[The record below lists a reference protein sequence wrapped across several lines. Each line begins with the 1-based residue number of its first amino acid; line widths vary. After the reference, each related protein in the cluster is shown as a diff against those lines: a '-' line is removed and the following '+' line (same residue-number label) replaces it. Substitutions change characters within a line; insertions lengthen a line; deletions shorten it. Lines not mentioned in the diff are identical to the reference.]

1 MRCLLRCCFISYNQR
16 NWCSYTKC
24 WFCSWPPTNVWC
36 FAIAYKIG
44 KYFGKAEQSS
54 ENRKMPK
61 GLKVFEDNIFT
72 QAVLILLVFLILI
85 LIIQFAPGL
94 DESVRFAGKNGLV
107 TNGYGPWKVGGGNA
121 FWVVQLILGSFQL
134 VASIIAIQTGVRMF
148 VSELQQSFQGISDK
162 LVPGALVAV
171 DVADYIWFLT

>member
-1 MRCLLRCCFISYNQR
+1 M
-16 NWCSYTKC
+16 
-24 WFCSWPPTNVWC
+24 
-36 FAIAYKIG
+36 
-44 KYFGKAEQSS
+44 
-54 ENRKMPK
+54 
-61 GLKVFEDNIFT
+61 DH
-72 QAVLILLVFLILI
+72 
-85 LIIQFAPGL
+85 
-94 DESVRFAGKNGLV
+94 
-107 TNGYGPWKVGGGNA
+107 WKVGGGNA